1 MTLISGSND
10 VQVVIRVII
19 HDDFWTI
26 FWNLGHSIHYMQ
38 SPAGFSEEK
47 RVRALP
53 LLQALESQICA
64 VLLTV
69 VLSRIKV
76 AKIYPK
82 H

>member
-1 MTLISGSND
+1 
-10 VQVVIRVII
+10 
-19 HDDFWTI
+19 
-26 FWNLGHSIHYMQ
+26 MQ

-53 LLQALESQICA
+53 LLQALESQRCA

-76 AKIYPK
+76 AKIYHK
-82 H
+82 KLNTVNLIQSITSRRF

>member
-1 MTLISGSND
+1 
-10 VQVVIRVII
+10 
-19 HDDFWTI
+19 
-26 FWNLGHSIHYMQ
+26 MQ

-53 LLQALESQICA
+53 LLQALESQRCA

-76 AKIYPK
+76 AKFTQNTKCIELQSNVLLREHLK
-82 H
+82 I

>member
-1 MTLISGSND
+1 
-10 VQVVIRVII
+10 
-19 HDDFWTI
+19 
-26 FWNLGHSIHYMQ
+26 MQ

-53 LLQALESQICA
+53 LLQALESQRCA

-76 AKIYPK
+76 AKIYIPK
-82 H
+82 MLNALNYKVTYCFKNI